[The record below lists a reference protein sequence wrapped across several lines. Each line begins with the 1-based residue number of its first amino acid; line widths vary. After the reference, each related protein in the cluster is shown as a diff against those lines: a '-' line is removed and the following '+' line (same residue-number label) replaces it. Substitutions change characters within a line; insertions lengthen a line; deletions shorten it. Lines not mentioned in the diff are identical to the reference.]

1 MFRPLTCLNTDGV
14 PPSESGSPGG
24 GITTAHTVIVPMC
37 ATASADTPRL
47 CVYSA
52 ASYLLCNQSH
62 SGESRHLERVKASLQ
77 SDAYIRLPASNMT
90 LRRQR
95 DRPGRST
102 LGLHVTI
109 LRLPSS
115 SRLDRYASAT
125 LQLWTSDGV
134 MTDEFIDTDH
144 VKQPV
149 LHRSV

>member
-1 MFRPLTCLNTDGV
+1 MLSSQSNNVLGQMFRPLTCLNTDGAS
-14 PPSESGSPGG
+14 PSESGGGGGPGG
-24 GITTAHTVIVPMC
+24 GITTAHTVIDPMC
-37 ATASADTPRL
+37 ASASADTPRL

-62 SGESRHLERVKASLQ
+62 SGELRHLERVKASLQ

-109 LRLPSS
+109 LRLRSS
-115 SRLDRYASAT
+115 SRLDGYASAT

-134 MTDEFIDTDH
+134 MTDE
-144 VKQPV
+144 
-149 LHRSV
+149 